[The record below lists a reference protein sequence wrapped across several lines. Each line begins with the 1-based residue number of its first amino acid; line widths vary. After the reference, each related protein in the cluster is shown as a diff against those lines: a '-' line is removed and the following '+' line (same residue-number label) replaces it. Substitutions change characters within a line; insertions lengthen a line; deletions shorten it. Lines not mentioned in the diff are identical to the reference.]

1 MTDRSGERYFGV
13 PRKEVLAL
21 LRYAVDEGKGGDEKT
36 AALAAALSE
45 PASEQ
50 SSEKILAAY
59 GDLVKVTQPVNGRS
73 VFDSERASRGRMLW
87 IAFIAV
93 VLFVLATGNLMA
105 DSWAAEVI
113 ESGKEPSWLRLK
125 QHVWDKLTPFLW
137 GGLGSCVF
145 LLKTLQDRARRCQ
158 YEKHKLKG
166 WAPRIVLGGIL
177 AAIALMFVHPASF
190 GGDVVP
196 LTPAALAF
204 FVGLSVKAF
213 YKALER
219 VVEKITAAIGGGK
232 EAVVVE

>member
-1 MTDRSGERYFGV
+1 MTDRSGEGYLDV
-13 PRKEVLAL
+13 PREEMLAL
-21 LRYAVDEGKGGDEKT
+21 LRYAVDEGKGGDET

-50 SSEKILAAY
+50 GAEKILAAY
-59 GDLVKVTQPVNGRS
+59 GNLVKVTQPVNGRS
-73 VFDSERASRGRMLW
+73 VFDSTSGGCGRMFW
-87 IAFIAV
+87 IATTAI
-93 VLFVLATGNLMA
+93 VLFILATGNLMA
-105 DSWAAEVI
+105 DSWAAGLAEDDK
-113 ESGKEPSWLRLK
+113 SFWLGFK
-125 QHVWDKLTPFLW
+125 NHVWDKLTPFLW

-145 LLKTLQDRARRCQ
+145 LLKTLQDRARRYQ

-219 VVEKITAAIGGGK
+219 VVDKITAAIGGK
-232 EAVVVE
+232 